1 MSNIFFRFLF
11 YTKRFNSFVKP
22 FIDPEKVVFS
32 VLYTDKN
39 HTWFLKTWK
48 CSNISNADTEWFVN
62 LSGQFTDE
70 RAVNDEV
77 QTAYIDASWNVDMQ
91 TGLQTDTWSLVAYA
105 DNLLDDDT
113 VAWGQGYQ
121 DFKDGMYGGANGGE
135 PRDEAVMAFLPAPRS
150 FGVRASWKF

>member
-1 MSNIFFRFLF
+1 MCGNAAGDCSGAPI
-11 YTKRFNSFVKP
+11 SG
-22 FIDPEKVVFS
+22 IPENALTLVANYSAAF
-32 VLYTDKN
+32 
-39 HTWFLKTWK
+39 
-48 CSNISNADTEWFVN
+48 NADTEWFVN
-62 LSGQFTDE
+62 LSGQYTDE

-77 QTAYIDASWNVDMQ
+77 RTAYIDASWNVDMQ

-150 FGVRASWKF
+150 FGIRASWKF